1 MNIYEVVKK
10 SFISKLFVFAL
21 ASGISFATIILP
33 LLIPLTA
40 SAQSATSLGTPPP
53 GWKVYPTEVTY
64 ENRLTPGL
72 FLTMDFVRNNLGL
85 GTFDNGELTSVE
97 VKGHV
102 GENLNDKLTE
112 AGRPTIDPKSIFTI
126 TTKVNGQN
134 VTNYYQDNRLIAVA
148 RKDGLY
154 IPPKDII
161 KLQDIS
167 QDNSNDLNTE
177 AGINNWFDTRDK
189 VNIGDTTRG
198 IRGRD
203 QGNINNLL
211 QQQDGLNEQ
220 IASKKKELAETTD
233 PVKKAQLQTELNGL
247 QQQLDQVTQ
256 NLQTAQVTNNNKINT
271 STCNE
276 HWYSII
282 TLECMQALIAV
293 LANMYLNLV
302 SYALGLVGTL
312 FDFSIEIAVNSA
324 EFVER
329 IGVVNPI
336 WSFIRDMLNM
346 TFIFILLWIAANI
359 ILGKRNYTVRSNVVK
374 VVIVAILINFS
385 LFAAKLL
392 IDGSNL
398 LTLQIYEAVKGGTSA
413 TRPPISAQ
421 IMDTLGMPTMY
432 NFSDIASG
440 ETIEGCGGANGTI
453 ITVAIFGSIFMIIL
467 GLAFLFGA
475 VLFFSR
481 MANII
486 YLFIT
491 SPLWVWGHIMDTGI
505 FRRSRESWQKKMEQA
520 VKFPVIYMMFI
531 FVGMFAFVK
540 LIGLRNNQGLSFL
553 TLFCISRDKS
563 LIGQLP
569 LIMNFCLVIWVM
581 LNAIRYGIKN
591 GAGPEGASLGFTR
604 KFNDSVGKRFGK
616 WAENTWKKPLDF
628 STGKAKQ
635 LGKGVGAAAA
645 ILPRRAV
652 TRVANGVSA
661 ATGRVAESADT
672 PTWIRNLA
680 GKISDKVKDPKVFGK
695 TQKQSEEDWKKLIEG
710 KAAAN
715 TNRTLDVA
723 LASVGDAPK
732 FDPEKDRDKGDM
744 ERKVAEYAQR
754 TAGVFLKSGIL
765 NTDGN
770 REKIIAAAMAGIK
783 EETDESGNKTYK
795 FNQAQMRQ
803 KIADIRK
810 DYMPNNGKGNRT
822 HHTVQRFNPYD
833 RLLQARFAARDKAIT
848 SRATSMITSDG
859 KTQGKQ
865 DESPEALKAKLKQ
878 HEEDLKKYPLNMD
891 QLEVLLATD
900 PKALK
905 GVGNAAKINQTMKD
919 IAEKEQKLKDLESVV
934 EGFDEFGE
942 VRKDHTQ
949 INKTKEEI
957 EKKKSEVAK
966 AKKAI
971 LDQREKIQKSIN
983 TINKKLESK
992 DKDKDGKKGS

>member
-40 SAQSATSLGTPPP
+40 SAQSAADFNGGSVPTSTVTPP
-53 GWKVYPTEVTY
+53 GWQVVDEVIPRKLGTSEEAQLSFPY
-64 ENRLTPGL
+64 SLLRNRLGYGDL
-72 FLTMDFVRNNLGL
+72 D
-85 GTFDNGELTSVE
+85 DGELTRPTVVGYGYVAKGINNILGTNYPLDKIYEITTLLPDGRKQSNYY
-97 VKGHV
+97 VKAGV
-102 GENLNDKLTE
+102 LGMEAMLIGIARDNGFFYPPRPIQKLTTDRSLETSTLDTDTE
-112 AGRPTIDPKSIFTI
+112 AG
-126 TTKVNGQN
+126 
-134 VTNYYQDNRLIAVA
+134 A
-148 RKDGLY
+148 
-154 IPPKDII
+154 
-161 KLQDIS
+161 
-167 QDNSNDLNTE
+167 
-177 AGINNWFDTRDK
+177 NNWFDKQENRELGTTNNLVRSRD
-189 VNIGDTTRG
+189 T
-198 IRGRD
+198 
-203 QGNINNLL
+203 GNINNLL

-440 ETIEGCGGANGTI
+440 ETIEGCGSANGTI

-569 LIMNFCLVIWVM
+569 LIMNFCLVI
-581 LNAIRYGIKN
+581 Y
-591 GAGPEGASLGFTR
+591 
-604 KFNDSVGKRFGK
+604 
-616 WAENTWKKPLDF
+616 
-628 STGKAKQ
+628 
-635 LGKGVGAAAA
+635 
-645 ILPRRAV
+645 
-652 TRVANGVSA
+652 
-661 ATGRVAESADT
+661 
-672 PTWIRNLA
+672 
-680 GKISDKVKDPKVFGK
+680 
-695 TQKQSEEDWKKLIEG
+695 
-710 KAAAN
+710 
-715 TNRTLDVA
+715 
-723 LASVGDAPK
+723 
-732 FDPEKDRDKGDM
+732 
-744 ERKVAEYAQR
+744 
-754 TAGVFLKSGIL
+754 
-765 NTDGN
+765 
-770 REKIIAAAMAGIK
+770 
-783 EETDESGNKTYK
+783 
-795 FNQAQMRQ
+795 
-803 KIADIRK
+803 
-810 DYMPNNGKGNRT
+810 
-822 HHTVQRFNPYD
+822 
-833 RLLQARFAARDKAIT
+833 
-848 SRATSMITSDG
+848 
-859 KTQGKQ
+859 
-865 DESPEALKAKLKQ
+865 
-878 HEEDLKKYPLNMD
+878 
-891 QLEVLLATD
+891 
-900 PKALK
+900 
-905 GVGNAAKINQTMKD
+905 
-919 IAEKEQKLKDLESVV
+919 
-934 EGFDEFGE
+934 
-942 VRKDHTQ
+942 
-949 INKTKEEI
+949 
-957 EKKKSEVAK
+957 
-966 AKKAI
+966 
-971 LDQREKIQKSIN
+971 
-983 TINKKLESK
+983 
-992 DKDKDGKKGS
+992 